1 MHAATFSEALINISD
16 QQYRQ
21 LICRFISRAP
31 DAPAII
37 TDRGIADTSKFS
49 IFIDM
54 PEKTRKNS
62 DYKKY
67 MWHCI
72 NATQFIISSSSSDC
86 FLCVPTPAFNH
97 FLPLYSHKWEKHSL
111 FFDECFLYPYNRAQ
125 QLG

>member
-1 MHAATFSEALINISD
+1 MHAAAFSEALINISD

-86 FLCVPTPAFNH
+86 FLCVPTQHLTTFC
-97 FLPLYSHKWEKHSL
+97 LYIVISGRSVRYFSTSVFYIHITELNS
-111 FFDECFLYPYNRAQ
+111 
-125 QLG
+125 